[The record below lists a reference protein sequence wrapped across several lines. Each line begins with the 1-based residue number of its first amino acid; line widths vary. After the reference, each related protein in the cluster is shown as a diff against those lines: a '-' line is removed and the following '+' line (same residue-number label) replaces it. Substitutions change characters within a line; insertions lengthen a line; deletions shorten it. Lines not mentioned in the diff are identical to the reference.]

1 MNSFMNFLNDKFAPR
16 AQKIA
21 NNQWIVTIK
30 NSILEVLPFIFVG
43 SLITLL
49 NIPTNFWK
57 WWPDLSPINS
67 FTFGLTSIFVAFLV
81 PFNFMEFKK
90 INKQRIIAGLSSVAL
105 FLMLANPSWDK
116 TGSMISYQFSEL
128 GAGGMFVA
136 LIEGIYVSLIMEL
149 FGKFSFFSDDTS
161 MPDFVTAWFDSML
174 PITVVIATGWL
185 LTNILHFNFYQLIV
199 NIFSPLTTSLDT
211 WWGFSLFLFFTCF
224 IYSMG
229 ISGWVLAAID
239 QPVMLAGI
247 AANAKAFSSGHAV
260 THIFTSELIYS
271 FPWIGGIGCTMPLVL
286 MMLFLAKSNRLKA
299 LGKASVLPT
308 IFNIN
313 EPVVFGTI
321 VWNPYLMIPLWIN
334 GFALPLIT
342 ALWFKAG
349 LSPIPHSLMQM
360 WYIPFPF
367 VTWIV
372 SPAISSIILLLLLF
386 VVGGLI
392 YYPFFKVYDRN
403 LVKQETGSEA

>member
-1 MNSFMNFLNDKFAPR
+1 MNGFMNFLNTKFAPR

-21 NNQWIVTIK
+21 NNGWIVTIK

-43 SLITLL
+43 SFITLL
-49 NIPTNFWK
+49 NIPLNFWK
-57 WWPDLSPINS
+57 WWPNLAPISS
-67 FTFGLTSIFVAFLV
+67 FTFGLVSIFIAFLF
-81 PFNFMEFKK
+81 PFNFMEHMKL
-90 INKQRIIAGLSSVAL
+90 NKQRIIAGLSSVAL
-105 FLMLANPSWDK
+105 FLMLANPTWDK
-116 TGSMISYQFSEL
+116 SGSIISYQFSEL

-136 LIEGIYVSLIMEL
+136 LVVGIYTALIMEA

-161 MPDFVTAWFDSML
+161 MPDFVIAWFDSML

-185 LTNILHFNFYQLIV
+185 LSDILHFNFYQLIV
-199 NIFSPLTTSLDT
+199 NIFSPLATSLDT
-211 WWGFSLFLFFTCF
+211 WWGFTLFLFFQCF

-247 AANAKAFSSGHAV
+247 AANAREVAAGHAA
-260 THIFTSELIYS
+260 THIFTSELVYS
-271 FPWIGGIGCTMPLVL
+271 FPWIGGVGCTLPLVL
-286 MMLFLAKSNRLKA
+286 LMLFATKSKRMKA
-299 LGKASVLPT
+299 LGKACILPS

-313 EPVVFGTI
+313 KPVVFGTV

-334 GFALPLIT
+334 GIVLPLIT
-342 ALWFKAG
+342 SLWFKAG

-372 SPAISSIILLLLLF
+372 SPAISSLILLLILF

-392 YYPFFKVYDRN
+392 WYPFLKVYDN
-403 LVKQETGSEA
+403 SLIKEEKA

>member
-1 MNSFMNFLNDKFAPR
+1 MNGFMNFLNTKFAPR

-21 NNQWIVTIK
+21 NNGWIVTIK
-30 NSILEVLPFIFVG
+30 NSISEVLPFIFVG
-43 SLITLL
+43 SFITLL
-49 NIPTNFWK
+49 NIPLNFWK
-57 WWPDLSPINS
+57 WWPNLAPISS
-67 FTFGLTSIFVAFLV
+67 FTFGLVSIFIAFLF
-81 PFNFMEFKK
+81 PFNFMEHMKL
-90 INKQRIIAGLSSVAL
+90 NKQRIIAGLSSVAL
-105 FLMLANPSWDK
+105 FLMLANPTWDES
-116 TGSMISYQFSEL
+116 GSIISYQFSEL

-136 LIEGIYVSLIMEL
+136 LVVGIYTALIMEA

-161 MPDFVTAWFDSML
+161 MPDFVIAWFDSML

-185 LTNILHFNFYQLIV
+185 LSDILHFNFYQLIV
-199 NIFSPLTTSLDT
+199 NIFSPLATSLDT
-211 WWGFSLFLFFTCF
+211 WWGFTLFLFFQCF

-247 AANAKAFSSGHAV
+247 AANAREVAAGHAA
-260 THIFTSELIYS
+260 THIFTSELVYS
-271 FPWIGGIGCTMPLVL
+271 FPWIGGVGCTLPLVL
-286 MMLFLAKSNRLKA
+286 LMLFATKSKRMKA
-299 LGKASVLPT
+299 LGKACILPS

-313 EPVVFGTI
+313 EPVVFGTV

-334 GFALPLIT
+334 GIVLPLIT
-342 ALWFKAG
+342 SLWFKAG

-372 SPAISSIILLLLLF
+372 SPAISSVILLLILF

-392 YYPFFKVYDRN
+392 WYPFLKVYDN
-403 LVKQETGSEA
+403 SLIKEEKA

>member
-1 MNSFMNFLNDKFAPR
+1 MNGFMNFLNTKFAPR

-21 NNQWIVTIK
+21 NNGWIVTIK

-43 SLITLL
+43 SFITLL
-49 NIPTNFWK
+49 NIPLNFWK
-57 WWPDLSPINS
+57 WWPNLAPISS
-67 FTFGLTSIFVAFLV
+67 FIFGLVSIFIAFLF
-81 PFNFMEFKK
+81 PFNFMEHMKL
-90 INKQRIIAGLSSVAL
+90 NKQRIIAGLSSVAL
-105 FLMLANPSWDK
+105 FLMLANPTWDK
-116 TGSMISYQFSEL
+116 SGSIISYQFSEL

-136 LIEGIYVSLIMEL
+136 LVVGIYTALIMEA

-161 MPDFVTAWFDSML
+161 MPDFVIAWFDSML

-185 LTNILHFNFYQLIV
+185 LSDILHFNFYQLIV
-199 NIFSPLTTSLDT
+199 NIFSPLATSLDT
-211 WWGFSLFLFFTCF
+211 WWGFTLFLFFQCF

-247 AANAKAFSSGHAV
+247 AANAREVAAGHAA
-260 THIFTSELIYS
+260 THIFTSELVYS
-271 FPWIGGIGCTMPLVL
+271 FPWIGGVGCTLPLVL
-286 MMLFLAKSNRLKA
+286 LMLFATKSKRMKA
-299 LGKASVLPT
+299 LGKACILPS

-313 EPVVFGTI
+313 EPVVFGTV

-334 GFALPLIT
+334 GIVLPLIT
-342 ALWFKAG
+342 SLWFKAG

-372 SPAISSIILLLLLF
+372 SPAISSLILLLILF

-392 YYPFFKVYDRN
+392 WYPFLKVYDN
-403 LVKQETGSEA
+403 SLIKEEKA

>member
-1 MNSFMNFLNDKFAPR
+1 MNSFMNFLNTKFAPR

-21 NNQWIVTIK
+21 NNGWIVTIK

-43 SLITLL
+43 SFITLL
-49 NIPTNFWK
+49 NIPLNFWK
-57 WWPDLSPINS
+57 WWPNLAPISS
-67 FTFGLTSIFVAFLV
+67 FTFGLVSIFIAFLF
-81 PFNFMEFKK
+81 PFNFMEHMKL
-90 INKQRIIAGLSSVAL
+90 NKQRIIAGLSSVAL
-105 FLMLANPSWDK
+105 FLMLANPTWDK
-116 TGSMISYQFSEL
+116 SGSIISYQFSEL

-136 LIEGIYVSLIMEL
+136 LVVGIYTALIMEA

-161 MPDFVTAWFDSML
+161 MPDFVIAWFDSML

-185 LTNILHFNFYQLIV
+185 LSDILHFNFYQLIV
-199 NIFSPLTTSLDT
+199 NIFSPLATSLDT
-211 WWGFSLFLFFTCF
+211 WWGFTLFLFFQCF

-247 AANAKAFSSGHAV
+247 AANAREVAAGHAA
-260 THIFTSELIYS
+260 THIFTSELVYS
-271 FPWIGGIGCTMPLVL
+271 FPWIGGVGCTLPLVL
-286 MMLFLAKSNRLKA
+286 LMLFATKSKRMKA
-299 LGKASVLPT
+299 LGKACILPS

-313 EPVVFGTI
+313 EPVVFGTV

-334 GFALPLIT
+334 GIVLPLIT
-342 ALWFKAG
+342 SLWFKAG

-372 SPAISSIILLLLLF
+372 SPAISSLILLLILF

-392 YYPFFKVYDRN
+392 WYPFLKVYDN
-403 LVKQETGSEA
+403 SLIKEEKA

>member
-1 MNSFMNFLNDKFAPR
+1 MNGFMNFLNTKFAPR

-21 NNQWIVTIK
+21 NNGWIVTIK

-43 SLITLL
+43 SFITLL
-49 NIPTNFWK
+49 NIPLNFWK
-57 WWPDLSPINS
+57 WWQNLAPISS
-67 FTFGLTSIFVAFLV
+67 FTFGLVSIFIVFLF
-81 PFNFMEFKK
+81 PFNFMEHMKL
-90 INKQRIIAGLSSVAL
+90 NKQRIIAGLSSVAL
-105 FLMLANPSWDK
+105 FLMLANPTWDK
-116 TGSMISYQFSEL
+116 SGSIISYQFSEL

-136 LIEGIYVSLIMEL
+136 LVVGIYTALIMEA

-161 MPDFVTAWFDSML
+161 MPDFVIAWFDSML

-185 LTNILHFNFYQLIV
+185 LSDILHFNFYQLIV
-199 NIFSPLTTSLDT
+199 NIFSPLATSLDT
-211 WWGFSLFLFFTCF
+211 WWGFTLFLFFQCF

-247 AANAKAFSSGHAV
+247 AANAREVAAGHAA
-260 THIFTSELIYS
+260 THIFTSELVYS
-271 FPWIGGIGCTMPLVL
+271 FPWIGGVGCTLPLVL
-286 MMLFLAKSNRLKA
+286 LMLFATKSKRMKA
-299 LGKASVLPT
+299 LGKACILPS

-313 EPVVFGTI
+313 EPVVFGTV

-334 GFALPLIT
+334 GIVLPLIT
-342 ALWFKAG
+342 SLWFKAG

-372 SPAISSIILLLLLF
+372 SPAISSLILLLILF

-392 YYPFFKVYDRN
+392 WYPFLKVYDN
-403 LVKQETGSEA
+403 SLIKEEKA

>member
-1 MNSFMNFLNDKFAPR
+1 MNGFMNFLNTKFAPR

-21 NNQWIVTIK
+21 NNGWIVTIK

-43 SLITLL
+43 SFITLL
-49 NIPTNFWK
+49 NIPLNFWK
-57 WWPDLSPINS
+57 WWPNLAPISS
-67 FTFGLTSIFVAFLV
+67 FTFGLVSIFIAFLF
-81 PFNFMEFKK
+81 PFNFMEHMKL
-90 INKQRIIAGLSSVAL
+90 NKQRIIAGLSSVAL
-105 FLMLANPSWDK
+105 FLMLANPTWDK
-116 TGSMISYQFSEL
+116 SGSIISYQFSEL

-136 LIEGIYVSLIMEL
+136 LVVGIYTALIMEA
-149 FGKFSFFSDDTS
+149 FGKFSFFGDDTS
-161 MPDFVTAWFDSML
+161 MPDFVIAWFDSML

-185 LTNILHFNFYQLIV
+185 LSDILHFNFYQLIV
-199 NIFSPLTTSLDT
+199 NIFSPLATSLDT
-211 WWGFSLFLFFTCF
+211 WWGFTLFLFFQCF

-247 AANAKAFSSGHAV
+247 AANAREVAAGHAA
-260 THIFTSELIYS
+260 THIFTSELVYS
-271 FPWIGGIGCTMPLVL
+271 FPWIGGVGCTLPLVL
-286 MMLFLAKSNRLKA
+286 LMLFATKSKRMKA
-299 LGKASVLPT
+299 LGKACILPS

-313 EPVVFGTI
+313 EPVVFGTV

-334 GFALPLIT
+334 GIVLPLIT
-342 ALWFKAG
+342 SLWFKAG

-372 SPAISSIILLLLLF
+372 SPAISSLILLLILF

-392 YYPFFKVYDRN
+392 WYPFLKVYDN
-403 LVKQETGSEA
+403 SLIKEEKA

>member
-1 MNSFMNFLNDKFAPR
+1 AP
-16 AQKIA
+16 I
-21 NNQWIVTIK
+21 
-30 NSILEVLPFIFVG
+30 S
-43 SLITLL
+43 
-49 NIPTNFWK
+49 
-57 WWPDLSPINS
+57 S
-67 FTFGLTSIFVAFLV
+67 FTFGLVSIFIAFLF
-81 PFNFMEFKK
+81 PFNFMEHMKL
-90 INKQRIIAGLSSVAL
+90 NKQRIIAGLSSVAL
-105 FLMLANPSWDK
+105 FLMLANPTWDK
-116 TGSMISYQFSEL
+116 SGSIISYQFSEL

-136 LIEGIYVSLIMEL
+136 LVVGIYTALIMEA

-161 MPDFVTAWFDSML
+161 MPDFVIAWFDSML

-185 LTNILHFNFYQLIV
+185 LSDILHFNFYQLIV
-199 NIFSPLTTSLDT
+199 NIFSPLATSLDT
-211 WWGFSLFLFFTCF
+211 WWGFTLFLFFQCF

-247 AANAKAFSSGHAV
+247 AANAREVAAGHAA
-260 THIFTSELIYS
+260 THIFTSELVYS
-271 FPWIGGIGCTMPLVL
+271 FPWIGGVGCTLPLVL
-286 MMLFLAKSNRLKA
+286 LMLFATKSKRMKA
-299 LGKASVLPT
+299 LGKACILPS

-313 EPVVFGTI
+313 EPVVFGTV

-334 GFALPLIT
+334 GIVLPLIT
-342 ALWFKAG
+342 SLWFKAG

-372 SPAISSIILLLLLF
+372 SPAISSLILLLILF

-392 YYPFFKVYDRN
+392 WYPFLKVYDN
-403 LVKQETGSEA
+403 SLIKEEKA

>member
-1 MNSFMNFLNDKFAPR
+1 MNGFMNFLNTKFAPR

-21 NNQWIVTIK
+21 NNGWIVTIK

-43 SLITLL
+43 SFITLL
-49 NIPTNFWK
+49 NIPLNFWK
-57 WWPDLSPINS
+57 WWPNLAPISS
-67 FTFGLTSIFVAFLV
+67 FTFGLVSIFIAFLF
-81 PFNFMEFKK
+81 PFNFMEHMKL
-90 INKQRIIAGLSSVAL
+90 NKQRIIAGLSSVAL
-105 FLMLANPSWDK
+105 FLMLANPTWDK
-116 TGSMISYQFSEL
+116 SGSIISYQFSEL

-136 LIEGIYVSLIMEL
+136 LVVGIYTALIMEA

-161 MPDFVTAWFDSML
+161 MPDFVIAWFDSML

-185 LTNILHFNFYQLIV
+185 LSDILHFNFYQLIV
-199 NIFSPLTTSLDT
+199 NIFSPLATSLDT
-211 WWGFSLFLFFTCF
+211 WWGFTLFLFFQCF

-247 AANAKAFSSGHAV
+247 AANAREIAAGHAA
-260 THIFTSELIYS
+260 THIFTSELVYS
-271 FPWIGGIGCTMPLVL
+271 FPWIGGVGCTLPLVL
-286 MMLFLAKSNRLKA
+286 LMLFATKSKRMKA
-299 LGKASVLPT
+299 LGKACILPS

-313 EPVVFGTI
+313 EPVVFGTV

-334 GFALPLIT
+334 GIVLPLIT
-342 ALWFKAG
+342 SLWFKAG

-372 SPAISSIILLLLLF
+372 SPAISSLILLLILF

-392 YYPFFKVYDRN
+392 WYPFLKVYDN
-403 LVKQETGSEA
+403 SLIKEEKA

>member
-1 MNSFMNFLNDKFAPR
+1 MNGFMNFLNTKFAPR

-21 NNQWIVTIK
+21 NNGWIVTIK

-43 SLITLL
+43 SFITLL
-49 NIPTNFWK
+49 NIPLNFWK
-57 WWPDLSPINS
+57 WWPNLAPISS
-67 FTFGLTSIFVAFLV
+67 FTFGLVSIFIAFLF
-81 PFNFMEFKK
+81 PFNFMEHMKL
-90 INKQRIIAGLSSVAL
+90 NKQRIIAGLSSVAL
-105 FLMLANPSWDK
+105 FLMLANPTWDNS
-116 TGSMISYQFSEL
+116 GSIISYQFSEL

-136 LIEGIYVSLIMEL
+136 LVVGIYTALIMEA

-161 MPDFVTAWFDSML
+161 MPDFVIAWFDSML

-185 LTNILHFNFYQLIV
+185 LSDILHFNFYQLIV
-199 NIFSPLTTSLDT
+199 NIFSPLATSLDT
-211 WWGFSLFLFFTCF
+211 WWGFTLFLFFQCF

-247 AANAKAFSSGHAV
+247 AANAREVAAGHAA
-260 THIFTSELIYS
+260 THIFTSELVYS
-271 FPWIGGIGCTMPLVL
+271 FPWIGGVGCTLPLVL
-286 MMLFLAKSNRLKA
+286 LMLFATKSKRMKA
-299 LGKASVLPT
+299 LGKACILPS

-313 EPVVFGTI
+313 EPVVFGTV

-334 GFALPLIT
+334 GIVLPLIT
-342 ALWFKAG
+342 SLWFKAG

-372 SPAISSIILLLLLF
+372 SPAISSLILLLILF

-392 YYPFFKVYDRN
+392 WYPFLKVYDN
-403 LVKQETGSEA
+403 SLIKEEKA

>member
-1 MNSFMNFLNDKFAPR
+1 MNGFMNFLNTKFAPR

-21 NNQWIVTIK
+21 NNGWIVTIK

-43 SLITLL
+43 SFITLL
-49 NIPTNFWK
+49 NIPLNFWK
-57 WWPDLSPINS
+57 WWPNLAPISS
-67 FTFGLTSIFVAFLV
+67 FTFGLVSIFIAFLF
-81 PFNFMEFKK
+81 PFNFMEHMKL
-90 INKQRIIAGLSSVAL
+90 NKQRIIAGLSSVAL
-105 FLMLANPSWDK
+105 FLMLANPTWDK
-116 TGSMISYQFSEL
+116 SGSIISYQFSEL

-136 LIEGIYVSLIMEL
+136 LVVGIYTALIMEA

-161 MPDFVTAWFDSML
+161 MPDFVIAWFDSML

-185 LTNILHFNFYQLIV
+185 LSDILHFNFYQLIV
-199 NIFSPLTTSLDT
+199 NIFSPLATSLDT
-211 WWGFSLFLFFTCF
+211 WWGFTLFLFFQCF

-247 AANAKAFSSGHAV
+247 AANAREVAAGHAA
-260 THIFTSELIYS
+260 THIFTSELVYS
-271 FPWIGGIGCTMPLVL
+271 FPWIGGVGCTLPLVL
-286 MMLFLAKSNRLKA
+286 LMLFATKSKRMKA
-299 LGKASVLPT
+299 LGKACILPS

-313 EPVVFGTI
+313 EPVVFGTV

-334 GFALPLIT
+334 GIVLPLIT
-342 ALWFKAG
+342 SLWFKAG

-372 SPAISSIILLLLLF
+372 SPAISSIILLLILF
-386 VVGGLI
+386 VVGVLI
-392 YYPFFKVYDRN
+392 WYPFLKVYDN
-403 LVKQETGSEA
+403 SLIKEEKA

>member
-1 MNSFMNFLNDKFAPR
+1 MNGFMNFLNTKFAPR

-21 NNQWIVTIK
+21 NNGWIVTIK

-43 SLITLL
+43 SFITLL
-49 NIPTNFWK
+49 NIPLNFWK
-57 WWPDLSPINS
+57 WWPNLAPISS
-67 FTFGLTSIFVAFLV
+67 FTFGLVSIFIAFLF
-81 PFNFMEFKK
+81 PFNFMEHMKL
-90 INKQRIIAGLSSVAL
+90 NKQRIIAGLSSVAL
-105 FLMLANPSWDK
+105 FLMLTNPTWDK
-116 TGSMISYQFSEL
+116 SGSIISYQFSEL

-136 LIEGIYVSLIMEL
+136 LVVGIYTALIMEA

-161 MPDFVTAWFDSML
+161 MPDFVIAWFDSML

-185 LTNILHFNFYQLIV
+185 LSDILHFNFYQLIV
-199 NIFSPLTTSLDT
+199 NIFSPLATSLDT
-211 WWGFSLFLFFTCF
+211 WWGFTLFLFFQCF

-247 AANAKAFSSGHAV
+247 AANAREVAAGHAA
-260 THIFTSELIYS
+260 THIFTSELVYS
-271 FPWIGGIGCTMPLVL
+271 FPWIGGVGCTLPLVL
-286 MMLFLAKSNRLKA
+286 LMLFATKSKRMKA
-299 LGKASVLPT
+299 LGKACILPS

-313 EPVVFGTI
+313 EPVVFGTV

-334 GFALPLIT
+334 GIVLPLIT
-342 ALWFKAG
+342 SLWFKAG

-372 SPAISSIILLLLLF
+372 SPAISSLILLLILF

-392 YYPFFKVYDRN
+392 WYPFLKVYDN
-403 LVKQETGSEA
+403 SLIKEEKA

>member
-1 MNSFMNFLNDKFAPR
+1 MNGFMNFLNTKFAPR

-21 NNQWIVTIK
+21 NNGWIVTIK

-43 SLITLL
+43 SFITLL
-49 NIPTNFWK
+49 NIPLNFWK
-57 WWPDLSPINS
+57 WWPNLAPISS
-67 FTFGLTSIFVAFLV
+67 FTFGLVSIFIAFLF
-81 PFNFMEFKK
+81 PFNFMEHMKL
-90 INKQRIIAGLSSVAL
+90 NKQRIIAGLSSVAL
-105 FLMLANPSWDK
+105 FLMLANPTWDK
-116 TGSMISYQFSEL
+116 SGSIISYQFSEL

-136 LIEGIYVSLIMEL
+136 LVVGIYTALIMEA

-161 MPDFVTAWFDSML
+161 MPDFVIAWFDSML

-185 LTNILHFNFYQLIV
+185 LSDILHFNFYQLIV
-199 NIFSPLTTSLDT
+199 NIFSPLATSLDT
-211 WWGFSLFLFFTCF
+211 WWGFTLFLFFQCF

-247 AANAKAFSSGHAV
+247 AANAREVAAGHVA
-260 THIFTSELIYS
+260 THIFTSELVYS
-271 FPWIGGIGCTMPLVL
+271 FPWIGGVGCTLPLVL
-286 MMLFLAKSNRLKA
+286 LMLFATKSKRMKA
-299 LGKASVLPT
+299 LGKACILPS

-313 EPVVFGTI
+313 EPVVFGTV

-334 GFALPLIT
+334 GIVLPLIT
-342 ALWFKAG
+342 SLWFKAG

-372 SPAISSIILLLLLF
+372 SPAISSIILLLILF

-392 YYPFFKVYDRN
+392 WYPFLKVYDN
-403 LVKQETGSEA
+403 SLIKEEKA

>member
-1 MNSFMNFLNDKFAPR
+1 MNGFMNFLNTKFAPR

-21 NNQWIVTIK
+21 NNGWIVTIK

-43 SLITLL
+43 SFITLL
-49 NIPTNFWK
+49 NIPLNFWK
-57 WWPDLSPINS
+57 WWPNLAPISS
-67 FTFGLTSIFVAFLV
+67 FTFGLVSIFIAFLF
-81 PFNFMEFKK
+81 PFNFMEHMKL
-90 INKQRIIAGLSSVAL
+90 NKQRIIAGLSSVAL
-105 FLMLANPSWDK
+105 FLMLANPTWDK
-116 TGSMISYQFSEL
+116 SGSIISYQFSEL

-136 LIEGIYVSLIMEL
+136 LVVGIYTALIMEA

-161 MPDFVTAWFDSML
+161 MPDFVIAWFDSML

-185 LTNILHFNFYQLIV
+185 LSDILHFNFYQLIV
-199 NIFSPLTTSLDT
+199 NIFSPLATSLDT
-211 WWGFSLFLFFTCF
+211 WWGFTLFLFFQCF

-247 AANAKAFSSGHAV
+247 AANAREVAAGHAA
-260 THIFTSELIYS
+260 THIFTSELVYS
-271 FPWIGGIGCTMPLVL
+271 FPWIGGVGCTLPLVL
-286 MMLFLAKSNRLKA
+286 LMLFATKSKRMKA
-299 LGKASVLPT
+299 LGKACILPS

-313 EPVVFGTI
+313 EPVVFGTV

-334 GFALPLIT
+334 GIVLPLIT
-342 ALWFKAG
+342 SLWFKAG

-372 SPAISSIILLLLLF
+372 SPAISSIILLLILF

-392 YYPFFKVYDRN
+392 WYPFLKVYDN
-403 LVKQETGSEA
+403 SLIKEEKA